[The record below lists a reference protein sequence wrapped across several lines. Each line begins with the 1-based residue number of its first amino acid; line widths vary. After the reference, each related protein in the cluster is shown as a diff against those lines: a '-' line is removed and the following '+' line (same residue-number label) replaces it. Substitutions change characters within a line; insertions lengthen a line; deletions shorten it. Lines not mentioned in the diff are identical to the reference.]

1 MNDKSGKIE
10 RIFGYMVYLTCR
22 VAIENV
28 LRDERRRKALG
39 KPAVEL
45 MDKVNRIA
53 NERMVLE
60 QFINLTL
67 KNTLFPMFEIK

>member
-1 MNDKSGKIE
+1 M
-10 RIFGYMVYLTCR
+10 
-22 VAIENV
+22 AIENV